1 MKIEEKIQQEIRRHA
16 FDRVDLQKQEA
27 AGQQYT
33 RYTIDALKEV
43 TGLPRMELESIAN
56 EVRAYFGTCE
66 EKFFSIKN
74 QIILAGSVL
83 MPLCVLAWLTMM
95 LV

>member
-1 MKIEEKIQQEIRRHA
+1 MNIEEKIQQEIRRRA

-33 RYTIDALKEV
+33 RYTIDALQEV
-43 TGLPRMELESIAN
+43 TGLPRIELESIAN
-56 EVRAYFGTCE
+56 EVRASFGTGE

-83 MPLCVLAWLTMM
+83 MPLCVLAWLTVK

>member
-1 MKIEEKIQQEIRRHA
+1 MNIEEKIQQEIRRRA

-33 RYTIDALKEV
+33 RYTIDALQEV
-43 TGLPRMELESIAN
+43 TGLPRIELESIAN
-56 EVRAYFGTCE
+56 EVRASIGTGE

-83 MPLCVLAWLTMM
+83 MPLCVLAWLTMK